1 MTRKPKRP
9 NYSRRDP
16 VKVFAIKLADRYRA
30 HLPTHLDLINE
41 YGMSRATAYRW
52 VSALQEC
59 RPHLTPPSLTDSLA
73 P

>member
-1 MTRKPKRP
+1 MSRKPKRP
-9 NYSRRDP
+9 PYLRGDP
-16 VKVFAIKLADRYRA
+16 VKVFSIKLADRYRA
-30 HLPTHLDLINE
+30 YLPTYADLMNE

-59 RPHLTPPSLTDSLA
+59 RPHLTAPSLTTTLA